1 MYNGCVTHLGEVMV
15 RGGGGVRGEHNGRQ
29 RSVVEQEEQIRRLM
43 VIVNGPLTGVDVVD
57 ETYSTCISC
66 TA

>member
-1 MYNGCVTHLGEVMV
+1 MGDRE
-15 RGGGGVRGEHNGRQ
+15 
-29 RSVVEQEEQIRRLM
+29 VVEQEEQIRRLM